1 MVTKSER
8 IGEEMTK
15 QDAEKIRQIKLE
27 YQKSAYEK
35 MAQRLLVT
43 ALLQSIAIIANSVAI
58 IFIVMKLKGL

>member
-1 MVTKSER
+1 
-8 IGEEMTK
+8 MTK

-43 ALLQSIAIIANSVAI
+43 ALLQSIAIMANSIAI